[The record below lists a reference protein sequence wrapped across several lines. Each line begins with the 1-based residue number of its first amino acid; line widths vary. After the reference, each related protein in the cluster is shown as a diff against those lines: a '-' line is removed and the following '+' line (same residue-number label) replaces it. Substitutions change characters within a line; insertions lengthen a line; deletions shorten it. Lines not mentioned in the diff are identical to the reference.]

1 MQEEQ
6 KETMSN
12 DEGDFLIKNK
22 PKQFFTLLPLLAL
35 DVEKIETSHKKDS
48 FYSRTQTEQLLIC
61 LFLSL
66 VLSRNGRKFKE
77 PQEYYQIPLSEVIR
91 ALKRCTPQYLDY
103 RGWIEALE
111 FCGFD
116 VFPTLQMIEEE
127 MPDNPDETYHQWR
140 KIGVREITVEI
151 PVTLKTLCLFDSDVH
166 SKFKELREK
175 LGIPREICYPY

>member
-6 KETMSN
+6 KETISN

-22 PKQFFTLLPLLAL
+22 PKQLFALLPLLAL

-61 LFLSL
+61 LFLTL
-66 VLSRNGRKFKE
+66 VLSTNGRKKKE
-77 PQEYYQIPLSEVIR
+77 NCDVPLSELIR
-91 ALKRCTPQYLDY
+91 ALKRSTPQYLDY

-127 MPDNPDETYHQWR
+127 LTDNPDEACHQWI
-140 KIGVREITVEI
+140 KIGVREITVGI
-151 PVTLKTLCLFDSDVH
+151 PVTLKTLRLFDSDVH
-166 SKFKELREK
+166 SNFYELRKK
-175 LGIPREICYPY
+175 LGVPHEICYPY